1 MKRNTDLNPL
11 FGKRGGW
18 LTLTRLTL
26 TRLGLAPGKKHQ
38 ALLWRTNVANYPE
51 LFAVHMT
58 VLSCYFLFNPY
69 IVFFYFCL

>member
-11 FGKRGGW
+11 FGKRGGGW
-18 LTLTRLTL
+18 LTL

-38 ALLWRTNVANYPE
+38 ALLWRTNVANYLE
-51 LFAVHMT
+51 LFAVHMK